1 MGNSNNVQIS
11 GLRDREKERI
21 VTESDEQGIDQTE
34 YARRRLRAGML
45 LWDVSGGFDVDS
57 LDDLSKGKLPNSESS
72 SSDTTEVSDIA
83 TVIRQNL
90 SQDEPTPLRSDS
102 EDEDDIVDIVVKGL
116 VTDALS
122 ELMDSGE
129 IENVPGQGYQRK

>member
-1 MGNSNNVQIS
+1 MGNSKGVYIS

-21 VTESDEQGIDQTE
+21 VTESEEQGIDQTE
-34 YARRRLRAGML
+34 YARRRLRTGML
-45 LWDVSGGFDVDS
+45 LWDASGGFDVAR

-72 SSDTTEVSDIA
+72 SDTTEVSDIA
-83 TVIRQNL
+83 TVIKQNL
-90 SQDEPTPLRSDS
+90 SKDEPTPLRSDS
-102 EDEDDIVDIVVKGL
+102 EDDIVDIVVNGL

-129 IENVPGQGYQRK
+129 VENVPGKGYQRK

>member
-1 MGNSNNVQIS
+1 MGNTKQVHIT

-45 LWDVSGGFDVDS
+45 LWDTSGGFDLDS
-57 LDDLSKGKLPNSESS
+57 LDDLSKGKLSNSEPSS
-72 SSDTTEVSDIA
+72 NDTTEVSDIA

-90 SQDEPTPLRSDS
+90 SQDEPTPLQSDS
-102 EDEDDIVDIVVKGL
+102 EEDIVDIVVNRL

-129 IENVPGQGYQRK
+129 VENVPGQGYQRK

>member
-1 MGNSNNVQIS
+1 MGNINNVVIS

-21 VTESDEQGIDQTE
+21 VTESDEQGIDQAE
-34 YARRRLRAGML
+34 YARRRFRAGML

-72 SSDTTEVSDIA
+72 SSNTTEVSDIA
-83 TVIRQNL
+83 TVIKQNL
-90 SQDEPTPLRSDS
+90 SQHEPTPLRSDS
-102 EDEDDIVDIVVKGL
+102 EDDIVDIVVNGL

-129 IENVPGQGYQRK
+129 IENVPGRGYQRK

>member
-1 MGNSNNVQIS
+1 MGNPKQVHIT

-45 LWDVSGGFDVDS
+45 LWDTSGGFDLDS
-57 LDDLSKGKLPNSESS
+57 LDDLSKGKLSNSEPSS
-72 SSDTTEVSDIA
+72 NDTTEVSDIA

-90 SQDEPTPLRSDS
+90 SQDEPTPLQSDS
-102 EDEDDIVDIVVKGL
+102 EEDIVDIVVNGL

-129 IENVPGQGYQRK
+129 VENVPGQGYQRK

>member
-1 MGNSNNVQIS
+1 MGNSKQVKIS

-21 VTESDEQGIDQTE
+21 VTESEEQGIDQTE
-34 YARRRLRAGML
+34 YARRRLRTGML
-45 LWDVSGGFDVDS
+45 LWDASGGFDVAR

-72 SSDTTEVSDIA
+72 SDTTEVSDIA
-83 TVIRQNL
+83 TVIKQNL
-90 SQDEPTPLRSDS
+90 SKDEPTPLRSDS
-102 EDEDDIVDIVVKGL
+102 EDDIVDIVVNGL

-129 IENVPGQGYQRK
+129 VENVPGKGYQRK

>member
-1 MGNSNNVQIS
+1 MGNSKQIRIS

-45 LWDVSGGFDVDS
+45 LWDTSGGFDVDS

-72 SSDTTEVSDIA
+72 SNNTTEVSDIA

-90 SQDEPTPLRSDS
+90 SQHEPTPLQSDS
-102 EDEDDIVDIVVKGL
+102 EDDIVDIVVNGL

-129 IENVPGQGYQRK
+129 IKNVPGQGYQKK

>member
-1 MGNSNNVQIS
+1 MGNSKQVNIS

-21 VTESDEQGIDQTE
+21 VTESEEQGIDQTE

-45 LWDVSGGFDVDS
+45 LWDASGGFDIAR

-72 SSDTTEVSDIA
+72 SDTTEVSDIA
-83 TVIRQNL
+83 TVIKQNL
-90 SQDEPTPLRSDS
+90 SKDEPTPLRSDS
-102 EDEDDIVDIVVKGL
+102 EDDIVDIVVNGL

-129 IENVPGQGYQRK
+129 VENVPGKGYQRK

>member
-1 MGNSNNVQIS
+1 MGNSKKVDIT
-11 GLRDREKERI
+11 GLRDREKEKI
-21 VTESDEQGIDQTE
+21 VTESDEQGITQTE

-45 LWDVSGGFDVDS
+45 LWDASGGFDVDS
-57 LDDLSKGKLPNSESS
+57 LDDLSKGKLPNSEPSS
-72 SSDTTEVSDIA
+72 NDTTEVSDIA

-90 SQDEPTPLRSDS
+90 SQDEPTPLQSDS
-102 EDEDDIVDIVVKGL
+102 EDDIVDIVVKGL

-122 ELMDSGE
+122 DLMDSGE

>member
-1 MGNSNNVQIS
+1 MGNSKGVYIS

-21 VTESDEQGIDQTE
+21 VTESEEQGIDQTE

-45 LWDVSGGFDVDS
+45 LWDASGGFDIAR

-72 SSDTTEVSDIA
+72 SDTTEVSDIA
-83 TVIRQNL
+83 TVIKQNL
-90 SQDEPTPLRSDS
+90 SKDEPTPLRSDS
-102 EDEDDIVDIVVKGL
+102 EDDIVDIVVNGL

-129 IENVPGQGYQRK
+129 VENVPGKGYQRK

>member
-1 MGNSNNVQIS
+1 MGNSKTVKIS

-21 VTESDEQGIDQTE
+21 VTESDEQGINQTE
-34 YARRRLRAGML
+34 YARRRFRAGML
-45 LWDVSGGFDVDS
+45 LWDTSGGFDVDS
-57 LDDLSKGKLPNSESS
+57 LDDLSKGELPNSESPS
-72 SSDTTEVSDIA
+72 NETSEVSDIA

-90 SQDEPTPLRSDS
+90 SKDEPTPLRSDS
-102 EDEDDIVDIVVKGL
+102 EDDITDIVVNGL

-129 IENVPGQGYQRK
+129 VENVPGQGYQRK

>member
-1 MGNSNNVQIS
+1 MGNSKRAYIS

-34 YARRRLRAGML
+34 YVRRRFRAGML
-45 LWDVSGGFDVDS
+45 LWDASGGFDVNN
-57 LDDLSKGKLPNSESS
+57 LDNLSNGKLPNSEPSS
-72 SSDTTEVSDIA
+72 SETTEVSDIA

-90 SQDEPTPLRSDS
+90 SQDEPTPLHSDS
-102 EDEDDIVDIVVKGL
+102 EDEDDIVDIVVNRL
-116 VTDALS
+116 VTDALY

-129 IENVPGQGYQRK
+129 IENVPGEGYQRK

>member
-1 MGNSNNVQIS
+1 MGNSNKVTIS

-21 VTESDEQGIDQTE
+21 ATESDEQGIDQTE

-45 LWDVSGGFDVDS
+45 LWDASGGFDLDS

-72 SSDTTEVSDIA
+72 TSNTTEVSDIA

-90 SQDEPTPLRSDS
+90 SQHEPTPLQSDS
-102 EDEDDIVDIVVKGL
+102 EDDIVDIVINGL
-116 VTDALS
+116 VADALS
-122 ELMDSGE
+122 ELMDSEE